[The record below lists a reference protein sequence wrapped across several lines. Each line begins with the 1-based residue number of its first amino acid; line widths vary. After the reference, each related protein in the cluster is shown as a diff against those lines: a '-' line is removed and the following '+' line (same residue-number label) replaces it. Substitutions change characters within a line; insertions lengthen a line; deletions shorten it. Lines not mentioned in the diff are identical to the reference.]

1 LVEEFD
7 RGESPGIVSV
17 ENDGFAAARDSQ
29 VVLWVLGS
37 DMCHC
42 EAGRQMQNK
51 AYHEVNAAS
60 DVGFGLL
67 HINSSPFYG
76 ARVVP

>member
-1 LVEEFD
+1 
-7 RGESPGIVSV
+7 
-17 ENDGFAAARDSQ
+17 
-29 VVLWVLGS
+29 LGS